1 MQKRMPNNFEDT
13 DPVQYAPSEIPNPI
27 RPLQRTTGWVFEG
40 RGSEAH
46 GVDPNLSP
54 PEPVKDVFDQH
65 NVIPLEEKEP
75 ERHEVPTPVRIVS
88 EGAKEDKQ
96 WRVLNSEANANPTQI
111 VGKNRNRT
119 NLIVHNAG
127 AVTIFAGPDGPSAS
141 MFGFPIPAG
150 SQITLS
156 GYGAVYAVSSD
167 GSTQP
172 VNILMEYVVE
182 I

>member
-1 MQKRMPNNFEDT
+1 MPNPFEDT
-13 DPVQYAPSEIPNPI
+13 DPVNYPPSEIPNPI
-27 RPLQRTTGWVFEG
+27 RPLQRTSGWVFPG

-46 GVDPNLSP
+46 GVDPNLS
-54 PEPVKDVFDQH
+54 EPHPIDNVFDQAH
-65 NVIPLEEKEP
+65 VEPLEQTPP

-88 EGAKEDKQ
+88 EGSKEDKQ
-96 WRVLNSEANANPTQI
+96 WRVLQSEANANPTQI

-127 AVTIFAGPDGPSAS
+127 AVDIFVGPDGPSAS
-141 MFGFPIPAG
+141 LFGFPIPSG

-156 GYGAVYAVSSD
+156 GYGAVYAVTGD
-167 GSTQP
+167 GSAQP

-182 I
+182 M